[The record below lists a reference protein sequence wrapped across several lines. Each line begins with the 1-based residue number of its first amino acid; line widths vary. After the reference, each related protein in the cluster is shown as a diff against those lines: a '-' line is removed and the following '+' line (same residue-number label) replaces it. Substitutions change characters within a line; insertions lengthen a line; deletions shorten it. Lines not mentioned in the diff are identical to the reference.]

1 MKFNLVSGENRYSA
15 LEVKN
20 YIYIFLIVVLARGKV
35 PWKIRL
41 LQNLLTTLEV

>member
-1 MKFNLVSGENRYSA
+1 MKLNLLNGENRYSA

-20 YIYIFLIVVLARGKV
+20 YIYIFPIVVLAWGTF